1 MDIGKTLRDTADQ
14 HNCSRY
20 QGSMFAL
27 KEATTHIQ
35 SLVNEKETP
44 NQIAIKITKYLVDK
58 VNEYKMLIEST
69 DMGKKMKDLEN
80 KYGT

>member
-1 MDIGKTLRDTADQ
+1 MDMGKLLKDTADQ

-27 KEATTHIQ
+27 KEATTYIQ
-35 SLVNEKETP
+35 SLVNENETP

-58 VNEYKMLIEST
+58 VNQYKILIEST

-80 KYGT
+80 

>member
-1 MDIGKTLRDTADQ
+1 MDMGKLLTDTADQ

-27 KEATTHIQ
+27 KEATTYIQ
-35 SLVNEKETP
+35 SLVNENETP

-58 VNEYKMLIEST
+58 VNQYKILIEST

-80 KYGT
+80 